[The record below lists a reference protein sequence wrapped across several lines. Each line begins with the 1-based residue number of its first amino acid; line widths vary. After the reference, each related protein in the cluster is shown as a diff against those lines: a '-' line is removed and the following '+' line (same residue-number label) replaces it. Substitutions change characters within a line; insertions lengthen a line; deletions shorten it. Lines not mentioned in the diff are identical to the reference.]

1 MAKKKIKKPVSKR
14 TTRATLDERNKRLGK
29 TDAPKARKPRAK
41 KPESVVTTEPAVKT
55 LWREGSVEEFLAD
68 YENHGR
74 PDPTVVSQVVSWTP
88 PAPEIPKSGSAPVV
102 PVEVE
107 WTRVSKNGW
116 SDAAGELYD
125 DFISRMKKSDY
136 TTKVFEFAFSHPLIF
151 GISFCTALTA
161 VAVGVAVLAR
171 YFRW

>member
-14 TTRATLDERNKRLGK
+14 VKK

-74 PDPTVVSQVVSWTP
+74 PCPTVVSQVAAWTP
-88 PAPEIPKSGSAPVV
+88 PAPELPKSGSYPAV

-116 SDAAGELYD
+116 MDSAAELYD
-125 DFISRMKKSDY
+125 DFISKMKKSDY
-136 TTKVFEFAFSHPLIF
+136 STKVLEFAFAHPLIF
-151 GISFCTALTA
+151 GIAFCTALA
-161 VAVGVAVLAR
+161 SVAIGVAALAR

>member
-29 TDAPKARKPRAK
+29 TDAPKTRKPRAK
-41 KPESVVTTEPAVKT
+41 KPESVITTEPAVKT

-68 YENHGR
+68 HADHDDHDHRN
-74 PDPTVVSQVVSWTP
+74 PSMVSWTP
-88 PAPEIPKSGSAPVV
+88 PAPEIPKSGSHPAV

-107 WTRVSKNGW
+107 WTKVSDNGW
-116 SDAAGELYD
+116 FDAAAELYD
-125 DFISRMKKSDY
+125 DFISKMKKSDY

-151 GISFCTALTA
+151 GISFCAALTA
-161 VAVGVAVLAR
+161 VAVGVAMLAR